1 MPNDNSPTT
10 DENTERLY
18 LYPSEIEAL
27 LKACQHISNPL
38 QAKLV
43 LTLLYHHGLR
53 VSELINL
60 QWRDINFESASIF
73 IRRAKGSNN
82 STHSIN
88 GDELRL
94 LKRAFNKT
102 KSIYVIINPKNPNIP
117 LTARTIQR
125 WLNKLADIAKLKI
138 KVHPHM
144 LRHSCG
150 YYLADKGI
158 PLREIQ
164 DYLGHKNVNNTVH
177 YTRLNPNKS
186 RHYF

>member
-1 MPNDNSPTT
+1 MYDPTT
-10 DENTERLY
+10 DETTERLY

-27 LKACQHISNPL
+27 LKACHKVDNPL
-38 QAKLV
+38 RARLIV
-43 LTLLYHHGLR
+43 NLLYHHGLR
-53 VSELINL
+53 VSELIKL
-60 QWRDINFESASIF
+60 RWHDINFETASIF
-73 IRRAKGSNN
+73 IRRAKGSNDGA
-82 STHSIN
+82 HSIN

-94 LKRAFNKT
+94 LKRAFNKSVSHFVIT
-102 KSIYVIINPKNPNIP
+102 SSIYPNLPTTRVTINRLIN
-117 LTARTIQR
+117 R
-125 WLNKLADIAKLKI
+125 LAMFAKLKI

-186 RHYF
+186 RNYF